1 MFKSGFVS
9 VIGRPNVGKS
19 TLINHLIGQKVLIV
33 SNKPQTTRNRVQAIS
48 TTETAQVIFVDTP
61 GIHRPRRQLGDY
73 MVKTALDTLKEVDL
87 LLFMVEANA
96 PPGNGDRYIAGLLQD
111 IKTPVFLVLN
121 KIDLAPTSFRE
132 DLLPLYRQLV
142 EHKQCFT
149 LSALSGQNTASLMDS
164 ILQELPQGPLYFPEE
179 MFTDRSQNF
188 IISEIIREKVL
199 YNTREEIPHSVA
211 VEIIDM
217 KAKGENKS
225 DREILSI
232 GAVIY
237 VEKDSQKKIVIGKK
251 GSMLKEIGTEARHE
265 LEELLE
271 TKIFLDLWVKVKK
284 DWRKRDNVL
293 RQLGYQ

>member
-1 MFKSGFVS
+1 MFLSGFVS

-19 TLINHLIGQKVLIV
+19 TLINHFMGQKVMIV
-33 SNKPQTTRNRVQAIS
+33 SDKPQTTRNKVQAVL
-48 TTETAQVIFVDTP
+48 TTATAQVVFIDTP
-61 GIHRPRRQLGDY
+61 GIHRPRHQLGDY

-96 PPGNGDRYIAGLLQD
+96 PPGSGDRYIAGLLQE

-121 KIDLAPTSFRE
+121 KIDLAPPFFQE
-132 DLLPLYRQLV
+132 ELLPLYQQLV
-142 EHKQCFT
+142 GYKKYFP
-149 LSALSGQNTASLMDS
+149 LSALSGQSTDLLMDS

-179 MFTDRSQNF
+179 MLTDRPQNF
-188 IISEIIREKVL
+188 LISEIIREKIL
-199 YNTREEIPHSVA
+199 CRTREEIPHSVA
-211 VEIIDM
+211 VEIMDM
-217 KAKGENKS
+217 RVGEEKECG
-225 DREILSI
+225 RGILNI

-251 GSMLKEIGTEARHE
+251 GSMLKEIGTEARQE
-265 LEELLE
+265 LEELLG

-284 DWRKRDNVL
+284 DWRRKDNIL

>member
-61 GIHRPRRQLGDY
+61 GIHRPRHQLGDY